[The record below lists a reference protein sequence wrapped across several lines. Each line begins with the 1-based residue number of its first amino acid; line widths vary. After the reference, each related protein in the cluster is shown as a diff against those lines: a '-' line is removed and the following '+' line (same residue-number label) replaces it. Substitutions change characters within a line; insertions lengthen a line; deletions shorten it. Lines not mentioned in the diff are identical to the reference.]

1 MKALVVLLV
10 VSWGCWISMV
20 EPRCCIVAAEIEQQ
34 LRAVPTVSFTTE
46 GATRNSYL
54 DFMTV
59 LYSTLTDGADRSGE
73 IPILPPAPQ
82 QYVQVRIFNGAQG
95 ISFILDVSNANMLG
109 YRPGGNGRSYFF
121 SDVPDDV
128 RNDLFP
134 QTIRERLP
142 FNGSYE
148 ALEAVA
154 GVDRREIPLG
164 IGELSLH
171 VYYLRHITPLRP
183 SNHPAIARSLIVCIQ
198 MISEAVRLRNIQQQ
212 ILAVANPLTVG
223 TYGVFYPDDLTM
235 EYQSRWEDISTAIQ
249 SATFGIFGTLVRL
262 AYEGQELV
270 LSTVREVVFTIAMM
284 PLRCTNPEANLQL
297 LRLPTSSLSMAM
309 AMRSIGL
316 EDSSYICE
324 RVLAPTSHIM
334 GQNGSCLDVFGSRFV
349 DNTQVILWPC
359 GLNNANQLWTLAP
372 DNTIRCGGK
381 CLTPSGTAPGSNML
395 IFGCNED
402 SSDYNKWEILSDGS
416 IINTESGLFL
426 TANGTGNLL
435 LEATSDGSKQAF
447 YATNNTTPP
456 VTKLVGYD
464 SKCLHACGDSVFLM
478 RCKRNDTNQL
488 WTIYPDET
496 IRPQKKT
503 EKCLKYGNLD
513 DGTVNVDTCD
523 GTSTERWRF
532 QSNGTIV
539 HVETKMVMDV
549 VIDFAEITVNPYVVG
564 SNGQIWFQTLP

>member
-1 MKALVVLLV
+1 MKALIVLLV
-10 VSWGCWISMV
+10 VSWGCWASMV
-20 EPRCCIVAAEIEQQ
+20 AAQNEQQ
-34 LRAVPTVSFTTE
+34 LRALPTVSFTTE

-54 DFMTV
+54 DFMIN
-59 LYSTLTDGADRSGE
+59 LYSALTDGADRSGE

-95 ISFILDVSNANMLG
+95 ISFILNVSNANMLG

-142 FNGSYE
+142 FSGSYE
-148 ALEAVA
+148 SLEAVA
-154 GVDRREIPLG
+154 GVHRREILLG
-164 IGELSLH
+164 ISELSLH
-171 VYYLRHITPLRP
+171 VYYLRRITPLRL
-183 SNHPAIARSLIVCIQ
+183 SNHPAIARSLIVCTQ

-223 TYGVFYPDDLTM
+223 TYGAFYPDDLTM
-235 EYQSRWEDISTAIQ
+235 EYQSRWEDISTAVQ
-249 SATFGIFGTLVRL
+249 SATFGIFGTPVRL

-284 PLRCTNPEANLQL
+284 PLRCRNPEANLQL
-297 LRLPTSSLSMAM
+297 LRLPTSLSMAM
-309 AMRSIGL
+309 TMRSIGV

-324 RVLAPTSHIM
+324 RVLAPTSHIL
-334 GQNGSCLDVFGSRFV
+334 GQNGSCLDVYESRFI

-359 GLNNANQLWTLAP
+359 GLNQTNQLWTLAP
-372 DNTIRCGGK
+372 DNTIRCGEK
-381 CLTPSGTAPGSNML
+381 CLTPNGTAPGSNMVT
-395 IFGCNED
+395 FGCNED

-416 IINTESGLFL
+416 IVNTESGLFL
-426 TANGTGNLL
+426 TANGTGSLL

-456 VTKLVGYD
+456 VTKLIGYEG
-464 SKCLHACGDSVFLM
+464 KCLHACGDSVFLI

-488 WTIYPDET
+488 WTIYADET
-496 IRPQKKT
+496 IRPQKNA
-503 EKCLKYGNLD
+503 EKCLKYGNLE

-539 HVETKMVMDV
+539 HVETKLVMDV
-549 VIDFAEITVNPYVVG
+549 VVDFAEITVSPYVVG
-564 SNGQIWFQTLP
+564 SYGQIWFQALPMTP